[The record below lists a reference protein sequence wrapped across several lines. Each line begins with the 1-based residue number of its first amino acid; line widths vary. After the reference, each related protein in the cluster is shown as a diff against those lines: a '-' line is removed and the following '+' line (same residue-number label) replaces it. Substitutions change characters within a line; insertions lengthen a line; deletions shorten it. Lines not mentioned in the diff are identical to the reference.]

1 MENKTNLK
9 FNSIYTADVVDIN
22 TDGDGVCKIEGNVVF
37 VSNALIGENV
47 QINIIEQKNAF
58 AIGKV
63 HELIKI
69 SPDRTEPFCPYF
81 NECGGCSLQH
91 LKYEKQLEFKKIK
104 LQTH

>member
-47 QINIIEQKNAF
+47 QIIVSV
-58 AIGKV
+58 G
-63 HELIKI
+63 
-69 SPDRTEPFCPYF
+69 
-81 NECGGCSLQH
+81 
-91 LKYEKQLEFKKIK
+91 
-104 LQTH
+104 